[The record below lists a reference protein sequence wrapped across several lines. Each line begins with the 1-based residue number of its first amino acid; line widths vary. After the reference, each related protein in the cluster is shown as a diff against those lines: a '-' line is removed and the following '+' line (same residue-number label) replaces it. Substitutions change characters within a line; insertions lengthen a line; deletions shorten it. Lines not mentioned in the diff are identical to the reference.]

1 MKNKLNPIQ
10 KNLIILVTFCLL
22 LLLIRMKITH
32 SIFYGFLI
40 WNIFLASV
48 PLIISKQIIRINI
61 KEISKFKLKFLVF
74 VWLIFLPNAP
84 YIITD
89 FIHLHHSKSVLIWLD
104 IFLLFSFS
112 CTGLLF
118 TVISLNDIFKIIKQ
132 KWNFKIANI
141 FITSAIFLCG
151 FGIYLG
157 RFIRLNSWDIITSP
171 FTVLKNS
178 IYSFSDLNTWL
189 VTFGFG
195 SFIWILFSVFKSFK
209 KTNNA
214 F

>member
-89 FIHLHHSKSVLIWLD
+89 FIHLHHSKSVLVWLD
-104 IFLLFSFS
+104 IFVLFSFS
-112 CTGLLF
+112 STGLLLAI
-118 TVISLNDIFKIIKQ
+118 ISLNDIYQIIKQ
-132 KWNFKIANI
+132 KWNLKIANVFTI
-141 FITSAIFLCG
+141 STTFLCG

-157 RFIRLNSWDIITSP
+157 RFLRLNSWEIFTSP
-171 FTVLKNS
+171 VKVLKSS
-178 IYSFSDLNTWL
+178 IYSFNDATTWL
-189 VTFGFG
+189 VTLGFG
-195 SFIWILFSVFKSFK
+195 SFILILFRVYKNIKIINISS
-209 KTNNA
+209 
-214 F
+214 